1 MAFSRHRRFGTPQGM
16 VFPSV
21 FFILIVSVYPLVY
34 SLYMTLHDWSLTN
47 AQPPMF
53 VGIGNFISLFQDSRF
68 WYSLRTT
75 VLFTVWVVM
84 VEMILGMVL
93 ALSISRN
100 TRFQQICRS
109 ILLIPMMITP
119 VVLSLM
125 WKYMYN
131 PEYGIINY
139 LLHFLRIEGPIW
151 LGEPAPALPAVILVD
166 IWQWTPFV
174 FLLLFSGI
182 ASLPPDVFEAAQ
194 VDGASGFQTFR
205 YITLPLT
212 IPFLLVALLI
222 RFMDSFRIFD
232 TIYVLTK
239 GGPANAT
246 ETLSIYTYKVGFNYF
261 NMGYAATLSYII
273 LVIITFASQQ
283 FVKLEGKA

>member
-1 MAFSRHRRFGTPQGM
+1 MLSTRNKRFSTPQWM
-16 VFPSV
+16 VFPTV
-21 FFILIVSVYPLVY
+21 LFILAVSVYPLIY
-34 SLYMTLHDWSLTN
+34 SLYMTFHDWSLTS
-47 AQPPMF
+47 AQPPAF
-53 VGIGNFISLFQDSRF
+53 VGLGNFISLFQDNRF

-75 VLFTVWVVM
+75 VLFTVWVVVAEM
-84 VEMILGMVL
+84 VIGMVL
-93 ALSISRN
+93 ALSFTRN

-139 LLHFLRIEGPIW
+139 FLHFLRIEGPIW

-205 YITLPLT
+205 HITLPLV

-273 LVIITFASQQ
+273 LIIITLASQQ
-283 FVKLEGKA
+283 FVKLEGKS

>member
-1 MAFSRHRRFGTPQGM
+1 MSSIKNRRFNIPQLM
-16 VFPSV
+16 VLPTII
-21 FFILIVSVYPLVY
+21 FILAVSVYPLIY
-34 SLYMTLHDWSLTN
+34 SFYMTLHDWSLTR
-47 AQPPMF
+47 AEPPTF
-53 VGIGNFISLFQDSRF
+53 VGIGNYISLFQDSRF
-68 WYSLRTT
+68 WYSFRTT
-75 VLFTVWVVM
+75 VIFTGWAVVM
-84 VEMILGMVL
+84 EMVIGMTL
-93 ALSISRN
+93 ALSITRN

-131 PEYGIINY
+131 PEYGIFNY
-139 LLHFLRIEGPIW
+139 FLYFLKIEGPIW
-151 LGEPAPALPAVILVD
+151 LGEPSPALPAVIMVD

-182 ASLPPDVFEAAQ
+182 ASLPPDVFEAAE
-194 VDGASGFQTFR
+194 VDGATGFQTFR
-205 YITLPLT
+205 NITLPLVT
-212 IPFLLVALLI
+212 PFLLVALLI

-273 LVIITFASQQ
+273 LVIITIASQQ
-283 FVKLEGKA
+283 FVKLEGKS